1 MLRAPC
7 SAHSSTVQN
16 KIRGNF
22 RCIRSFLDTPACW
35 LVLVFVRVVER
46 WRPHGGST
54 SRLQNISIKPRSK
67 TDGSTGIQEVPQ
79 VCPAKKRI
87 KLLKVE
93 ARQPLQILTWKLEA
107 LTVIVHKEV
116 QTVWESDSNSPRRPR
131 KLKITIFWR
140 IFGVQIC
147 TTAPQVVVPGR
158 GENWCRQFWRHEE
171 TIDFS
176 FTWY

>member
-87 KLLKVE
+87 KLPKVE
-93 ARQPLQILTWKLEA
+93 ARQPLQIRTWKNGSNDRG
-107 LTVIVHKEV
+107 TIVHMQV
-116 QTVWESDSNSPRRPR
+116 QTNWESYSISSRYPR
-131 KLKITIFWR
+131 KLKITIFL
-140 IFGVQIC
+140 
-147 TTAPQVVVPGR
+147 
-158 GENWCRQFWRHEE
+158 RQFWPKISMTAHTNTR
-171 TIDFS
+171 S
-176 FTWY
+176 RLRWKSV